1 MPEPVLRVWRRQMV
15 GPAEGAH
22 LAGLMSTHRQIRT
35 SLPCA
40 RQHES
45 CLAILGEVADRI
57 RLVHLAA
64 VHETARAGETAALVA
79 ECGKV
84 NSRLVGCVPD
94 VLVG

>member
-1 MPEPVLRVWRRQMV
+1 MPEPVLRVRRRQVV

-22 LAGLMSTHRQIRT
+22 LAGLMSTKGEIRT
-35 SLPCA
+35 RLARA

-64 VHETARAGETAALVA
+64 VHQASRAGETAPLVT

>member
-1 MPEPVLRVWRRQMV
+1 MV

-22 LAGLMSTHRQIRT
+22 LAGLMSTHGQIRT
-35 SLPCA
+35 SFPCA

-64 VHETARAGETAALVA
+64 VHQASRAGQTAALVA
-79 ECGKV
+79 ERGQV
-84 NSRLVGCVPD
+84 NPRLVGCVPD